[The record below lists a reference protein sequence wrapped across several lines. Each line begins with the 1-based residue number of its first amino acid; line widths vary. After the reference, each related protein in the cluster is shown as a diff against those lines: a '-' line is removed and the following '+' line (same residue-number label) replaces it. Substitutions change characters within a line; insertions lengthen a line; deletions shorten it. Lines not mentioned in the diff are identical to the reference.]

1 MREDET
7 DPRQAGKVKLL
18 LAEMQT
24 RDGYYSDPLASSAG
38 LVAAHMLAES
48 AGLAALGQFYT
59 ELGAGAPWSDA
70 FNAAFGETLEAF
82 EARYE
87 AAIH

>member
-1 MREDET
+1 
-7 DPRQAGKVKLL
+7 
-18 LAEMQT
+18 
-24 RDGYYSDPLASSAG
+24 
-38 LVAAHMLAES
+38 MLAES